1 MEVTHDLR
9 AQVKKNIQLESLG
22 NISINCV
29 LFDSMKTDGKKA
41 SSSLP
46 YGALKIKK
54 LESCHKIKSIIK
66 TI

>member
-1 MEVTHDLR
+1 M
-9 AQVKKNIQLESLG
+9 
-22 NISINCV
+22 

-46 YGALKIKK
+46 YGALEIKK

-66 TI
+66 TIWVDLTVG